1 MSLNADGTLVV
12 PKDEIIVW
20 EVNQTEKRVRFLID
34 DVEIIF
40 EKNSDGKI
48 VKTYQDGKFI
58 PRDKFIKAVK
68 KAYAI
73 LK

>member
-1 MSLNADGTLVV
+1 MGLNADGTLIV
-12 PKDEIIVW
+12 PKDGIIVW
-20 EVNQTEKRVRFLID
+20 EVNRTEKKVRFLID
-34 DVEIIF
+34 DVEIVF
-40 EKNSDGKI
+40 EKNSDGK
-48 VKTYQDGKFI
+48 VMKTYQDNKFI